1 MICKSLLRLRLLF
14 YNHPQ
19 YHHHHHN
26 QQQQEQHLHSHNC
39 LLGSHLVP
47 YILAENT
54 DQQKML
60 AIQDSLISDSMSS
73 SVNIW
78 LAWWSPT
85 ILRNWGWVE
94 TKRRSPKEERL
105 QGAKKKTST
114 GQRRAYLLTNP
125 GKLQRSHH
133 SLTIKCFGGI
143 RSWAFTEAIDYIDLV
158 VELGFNPMWIYI
170 S

>member
-1 MICKSLLRLRLLF
+1 VIL
-14 YNHPQ
+14 
-19 YHHHHHN
+19 
-26 QQQQEQHLHSHNC
+26 C
-39 LLGSHLVP
+39 LLLSIFGWHDDP
-47 YILAENT
+47 
-54 DQQKML
+54 QQFLGTEDGLK
-60 AIQDSLISDSMSS
+60 
-73 SVNIW
+73 
-78 LAWWSPT
+78 
-85 ILRNWGWVE
+85 
-94 TKRRSPKEERL
+94 PK
-105 QGAKKKTST
+105 GAPPKKKGFKGQKKTST